1 MPFGSAQP
9 SAIDPPGHRDRHAVI
24 CGWAAMA
31 AALSYMRRL
40 DAERGTGGGVA
51 LLADDLWSHL
61 ADCRPGAEPAC
72 RKADPPSNG
81 AVRHGN
87 IQADPPGSDLT
98 NVVQFPTGGAFRRAA
113 VRPRPWRAGP
123 GDGMRASN

>member
-72 RKADPPSNG
+72 RKADPP
-81 AVRHGN
+81 
-87 IQADPPGSDLT
+87 GSDLT